1 MRWLQNIR
9 VCIISTIAILLIVMA
24 ISFSVMRAVLPHATG
39 YTEDIQQ
46 ELSAQLGLPVTIH
59 SLDADMDILTPRL
72 KIIDLIIYKKNG
84 IDKLFHFSEANFSLA
99 YIDSIRHLLPVVG
112 AIDLVGAELFIE
124 RHENNRWVVQGY
136 ELSGGLVEKNAETNQ
151 LVRTIKNINYSLLDS
166 HVHWHDFTHET
177 DDMEFKGVDVKI
189 ETFLGNRNLDVKVDL
204 PQQYG
209 DTLQITA
216 ELDGDIL
223 YHDKLKGKIYI
234 KGQSINL
241 DKWLSKFEVGD
252 GLDVSGLTDVALWI
266 YFDEHKIWKASGE
279 LSGTDIEVS
288 NLKRSR
294 ITWHA
299 QAIELQFLF
308 RKLSN
313 GWRVDVDNLSVVR
326 NNDEWFHKSQLLFK
340 HTADIENSFSADYL
354 RLQDV
359 IPLAM
364 IFSDIKN
371 NEAFQVLALEELSG
385 DIYNAEVRIGDAK
398 NERFVSATVE
408 DLDFYLKKEKIK
420 GQGIDGTINVEN
432 NDIELLFDS
441 TRSRLDFAGT
451 LREAIELDVVT
462 GSIEISSERDALSI
476 RSSDLTAVNAD
487 FNLRS
492 RFEMAESNG
501 ANHLD
506 MQVDFFDVNAK
517 NLHRYYP
524 VNLLETE
531 TINWLDK
538 AIRDGHVEKGGFV
551 FRGNPG
557 AFPFKNSDGVMEV
570 DFAVDNLYLHYLDGW
585 PNLTELDADIRFYN
599 ESLTVEN
606 GIGNTQD
613 GGVYD
618 VKAVIPDLNNPLLT
632 VTGKAQSDA
641 SNVQKFIWNSGLND
655 LLGNALRQFSMRGGA
670 KLDFYLKAPIGSDD
684 SVKVDGKLNF
694 ENARLEYPALNYLFS
709 DINGSLSFTESGM
722 SADNILAKSG
732 KNEVT
737 INVVPVKTPDK
748 HESVIA
754 INGILGADD
763 LLNSFDWIPG
773 DWVSGHSEWATEIH
787 IPHTEEDY
795 RVRVFAQ
802 SSLQGVSFNA
812 SDGLQ
817 KKPSSILPVGIDIF
831 VFDDALLI
839 DVVSQDAFKINAI
852 RDEDNLWAVA
862 VESAIASGTVKFKQ
876 GLDTGSTIYANL
888 DSLVLDALASRK
900 SNSKSATLL
909 PKSIPSLEIKVKE
922 LQWDDWKFSNVSL
935 ITAWQPQGM
944 LIKEYNI
951 EAPSLIMD
959 GQGSWMYSW
968 QHTHESNF
976 KINVSSNN
984 LGSAL
989 DSLGIVTGLKDSKL
1003 TSTSDWQ
1010 WQAEPYALSWDKVKG
1025 QSAVR
1030 LADGAMQDISPG
1042 KKGRLLGL
1050 FNVLELPKRFSL
1062 DFGDVYKD
1070 GFAFNTVT
1078 ADFKLENGNAASDQI
1093 EVKAAAA
1100 DVRMFGRIGMQQQ
1113 DYDLE
1118 VLVKPHS
1125 KAASFT
1131 GGAILGGPILAAGL
1145 VLLQNLFKLDE
1156 LAYDRYTITGPWD
1169 NPITTSISKAKE
1181 TKVVDVEP

>member
-1 MRWLQNIR
+1 M
-9 VCIISTIAILLIVMA
+9 AIL
-24 ISFSVMRAVLPHATG
+24 FSVMRAMLPHATG
-39 YTEDIQQ
+39 YTEDIRQ
-46 ELSAQLGLPVTIH
+46 ELSAQLGLPVSIQ
-59 SLDADMDILTPRL
+59 SLDADMDMLTPRL

-84 IDKLFHFSEANFSLA
+84 VDTLLHFSEANFSLA
-99 YIDSIRHLLPVVG
+99 YIDSLRHLLPVVG

-136 ELSGGLVEKNAETNQ
+136 ELSGGLVEKTAETNQ
-151 LVRTIKNINYSLLDS
+151 LIRTIKNINYSLLDS

-177 DDMEFKGVDVKI
+177 DDLEFKGVDVKI

-234 KGQSINL
+234 HGQSINL

-252 GLDVSGLTDVALWI
+252 GLDVSGLTDVTLWI
-266 YFDEHKIWKASGE
+266 YFDEHKIWKALGE
-279 LSGTDIEVS
+279 LSVTDIEIS
-288 NLKRSR
+288 NLKRSKN
-294 ITWHA
+294 TWHA
-299 QAIELQFLF
+299 QEIDFQFLF

-313 GWRVDVDNLSVVR
+313 GWRVDVDDLGVVR
-326 NNDEWFHKSQLLFK
+326 DNDRWLHKSHLLFK
-340 HTADIENSFSADYL
+340 NITDIEDIFNADYL
-354 RLQDV
+354 RVQDV
-359 IPLAM
+359 MPLAL
-364 IFSDIKN
+364 IFSDIKDDG
-371 NEAFQVLALEELSG
+371 VLKALDLEKLSG
-385 DIYNAEVRIGDAK
+385 DIYNVEVKIGEAK
-398 NERFVSATVE
+398 NERFISAAVE

-420 GQGIDGTINVEN
+420 GQGIDGTINIEN
-432 NDIELLFDS
+432 NDIELILDS
-441 TRSRLDFAGT
+441 TQSSLELAGMF
-451 LREAIELDVVT
+451 REAIELDAFT
-462 GSIEISSERDALSI
+462 GNIEISSDSDGLSI
-476 RSSDLTAVNAD
+476 RSSDITAVNAD
-487 FNLRS
+487 FNLLS
-492 RFEMAESNG
+492 RFEMTQSNG

-506 MQVDFFDVNAK
+506 MQVDFFDVNAN
-517 NLHRYYP
+517 NLRRYYP

-538 AIRDGHVEKGGFV
+538 AITDGHVEKGGFV

-557 AFPFKNSDGVMEV
+557 SFPFKNSDGVMEV

-599 ESLTVEN
+599 QSLTVEN
-606 GIGNTQD
+606 GTGNTQD
-613 GGVYD
+613 SRVYD

-641 SNVQKFIWNSGLND
+641 SNVQKFVWNSGLND
-655 LLGNALRQFSMRGGA
+655 LLGNALKQFSMRGGA

-722 SADNILAKSG
+722 SADNIQAKSD
-732 KNEVT
+732 KNDVT

-748 HESVIA
+748 HESVIG

-763 LLNSFDWIPG
+763 LLNSFDWIPE
-773 DWVSGHSEWATEIH
+773 DWVSGHSEWVTEIH
-787 IPHTEEDY
+787 IPHIEEDY

-802 SSLQGVSFNA
+802 SSLKGVSFNA
-812 SDGLQ
+812 SDGIQ
-817 KKPSSILPVGIDIF
+817 KKPSSILPVSIDIF

-839 DVVSQDAFKINAI
+839 DVVSQDAFKINTI
-852 RDEDNLWAVA
+852 RDDEHIWVVD
-862 VESAIASGTVKFKQ
+862 VESAIASGKVKFKQ
-876 GLDTGSTIYANL
+876 DLDTGSTIYANL
-888 DSLVLDALASRK
+888 DSLDLDALASRK
-900 SNSKSATLL
+900 SNSKLATLL
-909 PKSIPSLEIKVKE
+909 PKSIPSLEIEVKE

-944 LIKEYNI
+944 LIREYNV
-951 EAPSLIMD
+951 EAPSLIID
-959 GQGSWMYSW
+959 GQGSWLYSW

-976 KINVSSNN
+976 KINVSSKN
-984 LGSAL
+984 LGSAF

-1010 WQAEPYALSWDKVKG
+1010 WQAEPYAFSWDKVKG

-1030 LADGAMQDISPG
+1030 LVDGAMQDISPG

-1070 GFAFNTVT
+1070 GFAFNEVT
-1078 ADFKLENGNAASDQI
+1078 ADFKLENGNATSDRI

-1100 DVRMFGRIGMQQQ
+1100 DVRMFGRIGMQEQ
-1113 DYDLE
+1113 DYDLD

-1131 GGAILGGPILAAGL
+1131 GGAILGGPILGAGL

-1169 NPITTSISKAKE
+1169 NPKTTSKSKAKE